1 MGRQFERSYRE
12 LTRIPD
18 FLERYKYLRIGGN
31 VGEST
36 FGFSRYLNQV
46 LYTSP
51 EWRRF
56 RRDILV
62 RDCGR
67 DLAFPGYEIVGG
79 GIIVHHLN
87 PLTLEDVEERRSCIF
102 DPDNVVCISPSTHR
116 AVNYGDETLLPQDPL
131 VRRPG
136 DTCPWKTA

>member
-1 MGRQFERSYRE
+1 MLKSYKELLNIKDFEG
-12 LTRIPD
+12 
-18 FLERYKYLRIGGN
+18 RYKYLRIGGV
-31 VGEST
+31 VGDET

-62 RDCGR
+62 RDSGR
-67 DLAFPGYEIVGG
+67 DLAMEGYDIHGG

-87 PLTLEDVEERRSCIF
+87 PLTLEDVEQRRFCIF
-102 DPDNVVCISPSTHR
+102 DPDNVVCVSPGTHR
-116 AVNYGDETLLPQDPL
+116 AIHYGDESLLPKNPL

-136 DTCPWKTA
+136 DTCPWKTV

>member
-1 MGRQFERSYRE
+1 MLKSYKELLNIKDFE
-12 LTRIPD
+12 D
-18 FLERYKYLRIGGN
+18 RYKYLRIGGV
-31 VGEST
+31 VGDET

-62 RDCGR
+62 RDSGR
-67 DLAFPGYEIVGG
+67 DLAMEGYDIYGG

-87 PLTLEDVEERRSCIF
+87 PLTLEDVEQRRFCIF
-102 DPDNVVCISPSTHR
+102 DPDNVVCVSPDTHR
-116 AVNYGDETLLPQDPL
+116 AIHYGDESLLPKNPL

-136 DTCPWKTA
+136 DTCPWKTV